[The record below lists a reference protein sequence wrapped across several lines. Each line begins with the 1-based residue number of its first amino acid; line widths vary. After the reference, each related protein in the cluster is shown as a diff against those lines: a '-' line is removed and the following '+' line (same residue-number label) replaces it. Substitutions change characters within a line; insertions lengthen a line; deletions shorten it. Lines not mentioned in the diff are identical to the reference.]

1 MRPFHD
7 GRHSAITNGA
17 AAGINLYALMK
28 RAGHSDFKTTQL
40 YIDLAG
46 ETFREDAERLG
57 ERIFAQLGH
66 KFGQNGG
73 SPSSAPEPPEDRN
86 PRISRASS

>member
-1 MRPFHD
+1 
-7 GRHSAITNGA
+7 
-17 AAGINLYALMK
+17 MK

-46 ETFREDAERLG
+46 ETFREDAERIG

-66 KFGQNGG
+66 KSGHN
-73 SPSSAPEPPEDRN
+73 SALATATADDELERKVPT
-86 PRISRASS
+86 SKASL